1 LRARTLT
8 GRSYVIADYGRAEF
22 KVSQA
27 LFPKSGSKQI
37 VDILPPSPSQD
48 PSTKQNLEPGGIA
61 GVVIGA
67 VAALT
72 IFACL
77 VWWMRRRRALRAVHS
92 ASDMREHASDEHNA
106 MEGNLELPDR
116 GLSELSNYAQI
127 KPELDADASGT
138 APLMRHELQAGSV
151 RRRAGSPAEMPT

>member
-1 LRARTLT
+1 
-8 GRSYVIADYGRAEF
+8 
-22 KVSQA
+22 VSQA
-27 LFPKSGSKQI
+27 VFPGKDSTLQL
-37 VDILPPSPSQD
+37 VDILPPSD
-48 PSTKQNLEPGGIA
+48 KQKLKAGGIA

-72 IFACL
+72 ILACL
-77 VWWMRRRRALRAVHS
+77 VWWLRRRRALRALRS
-92 ASDMREHASDEHNA
+92 ASDVREQTSDQHNA
-106 MEGNLELPDR
+106 LEGNLELPDR

-151 RRRAGSPAEMPT
+151 RRRAGSPAEMP